1 MERVLVG
8 ITCDRA
14 PHPKTGRPVAN
25 CAMAYAECV
34 ARAGGVAVLLPALP
48 ELIAEHARACHAFV
62 FTGGDDPRMEQ
73 WGGVT
78 HPKASPIDEVRQTY
92 ETGLLRHLAE
102 HERKKPVLGIC
113 LGMQLMSLE
122 SGGTMD
128 QHLPENLASADEH
141 WDREH
146 GVRVT
151 STSPIGDGYSP
162 VGGLVHSK
170 HRQAVVEPGHLEVW
184 ARSED
189 GLIEGVVDRGRACC
203 VGVQWHPERTTDERV
218 GLDLFRLLVRSAR
231 SSDR

>member
-1 MERVLVG
+1 MDHVLVG
-8 ITCDRA
+8 ITCDRV
-14 PHPKTGRPVAN
+14 PHPKTGRPVAT

-34 ARAGGVAVLLPALP
+34 ARAGGVAVLLPARP
-48 ELIAEHARACHAFV
+48 ELIPGHARMCHAFV

-78 HPKASPIDEVRQTY
+78 HPKAKPMDEVRQAY

-102 HERKKPVLGIC
+102 HMRRKPVLGIC

-128 QHLPENLASADEH
+128 QHLPEHVSNADDH

-146 GVRVT
+146 QVRVT
-151 STSPIGDGYSP
+151 STSPIGDGWRP

-170 HRQAVVEPGHLEVW
+170 HRQAVVDPGLLEVW

-189 GLIEGVVDRGRACC
+189 GLIEGVVDRGRACYL
-203 VGVQWHPERTTDERV
+203 GVQWHPERTTDEGV

-231 SSDR
+231 AVER